1 MREIIVK
8 ILSTILYKLNKTDSF
23 NEMYEKLLIYAKSN
37 GEDYIQLNV
46 CKSTY
51 AGIFVKAYINNFNW
65 VEGKTIE
72 ECLDKLEKYKNI
84 KPEESIIKEILI

>member
-46 CKSTY
+46 C
-51 AGIFVKAYINNFNW
+51 
-65 VEGKTIE
+65 
-72 ECLDKLEKYKNI
+72 
-84 KPEESIIKEILI
+84 

>member
-1 MREIIVK
+1 MRNIIIK
-8 ILSTILYKLNKTDSF
+8 ILTSLLYSLNKTSSF
-23 NEMYEKLLIYAKSN
+23 NEMYNKLFIYAKSN

-51 AGIFVKAYINNFNW
+51 NGVFIKAYINNFNW
-65 VEGKTIE
+65 VDGKTIE

>member
-8 ILSTILYKLNKTDSF
+8 ILSTLLYKLNKTDSF

-37 GEDYIQLNV
+37 GEDYIQLNM
-46 CKSTY
+46 CKSTHG
-51 AGIFVKAYINNFNW
+51 GIFVKAYINNFNW

-72 ECLDKLEKYKNI
+72 ECLDKLKKYKNI